1 MAMHLFI
8 DTNIYLSFYHHSKD
22 DLESL
27 EELMI
32 EIVDKHI
39 VLHLPQQVSEEIE
52 RNRDVKLNTAVNE
65 FKKISLNVAIPRHM
79 LSMATAETYATAIAD
94 AKQAR
99 DHLIAQATAKARLL
113 ELDVDVWLSFLYSLA
128 KRHEHDDAIFARG
141 KVRAERGNPPGKNG
155 SLGDQYNWEMLL
167 EKLPDTD
174 LYIVSRDGDYMS
186 AFEGSDSAVYPNA
199 FLKREWATR
208 KGGKALYV
216 FETIKGVLDHY
227 TKILAKA
234 EAPKEA
240 DAKEKAG
247 AQGPKKAK
255 DQTEAHGTAAVK
267 ATSELGDIQ
276 SSDMSKVL
284 KIHFGSQ
291 DEFKS
296 ELSKEQNDE
305 KEAAI
310 KELEMSPNFATT
322 HAVIKELQKFDGH
335 FSTDEVNALFKTA
348 VTNNQVGWI
357 IEDDDV
363 NKFYLGLVS
372 SHTADADSDLVD
384 AIIQKLKLSTDQ
396 ESSGDGP
403 QSDDSTW
410 ADLLKP

>member
-22 DLESL
+22 DLGSL
-27 EELMI
+27 EDLMI
-32 EIVDKHI
+32 EIVDDHI
-39 VLHLPQQVSEEIE
+39 VLHLPQQVSDEIE

-65 FKKISLNVAIPRHM
+65 FKKIPLNVAIPRHM
-79 LSMATAETYATAIAD
+79 QSMATAETYATAIAD

-113 ELDVDVWLSFLYSLA
+113 ELDVDIWLSHLYSVA
-128 KRHEHDDAIFARG
+128 KSHEHDDALFARG
-141 KVRAERGNPPGKNG
+141 KLRAERGNPPGKNG

-186 AFEGSDSAVYPNA
+186 AFEGGDSAVYPNA

-216 FETIKGVLDHY
+216 FETIKSVLDHY
-227 TKILAKA
+227 TKILAQA
-234 EAPKEA
+234 EAPKDA
-240 DAKEKAG
+240 PAKEKAG
-247 AQGPKKAK
+247 AKEPKDAK
-255 DQTEAHGTAAVK
+255 DQLEAHGAAAVK
-267 ATSELGDIQ
+267 ATSDLSDIQ
-276 SSDMSKVL
+276 SSYKSSVFKT
-284 KIHFGSQ
+284 HFGSQ
-291 DEFKS
+291 DESKPK
-296 ELSKEQNDE
+296 LLKEQNDE

-310 KELEMSPNFATT
+310 KALEISPNFATT
-322 HAVIKELQKFDGH
+322 HAVIKELQKFGDH

-348 VTNNQVGWI
+348 IANNQVGWI

-372 SHTADADSDLVD
+372 SHIADADSDLVD
-384 AIIQKLKLSTDQ
+384 AIIHKLKLSTDE
-396 ESSGDGP
+396 ESPGEDPQPDDG
-403 QSDDSTW
+403 TW
-410 ADLLKP
+410 GDLLKP